1 MNEQRQL
8 KTSFEGCRKKF
19 QEVSSSYLSDS
30 ERCDSVEL
38 DNEIQI
44 LIGKNSALESC
55 KKLESCSCAL
65 TAFSKHNTVVSSEQ
79 MDSDK
84 EDKKTSDILLEHILA
99 KKIPRD
105 VLEQQIVS
113 LEKQKVELLA
123 VNNQWDQE
131 FRRMKQRYEKKVTD
145 IKQKTEAMQKN
156 IRELEKERHQLQEE
170 CQRLKDLTTTNLVD
184 EMRQHKTLKGENK
197 LLREET
203 ALANTKKMHYEREIS
218 RLNKAL
224 QDALKN
230 RSTSSNE
237 PPHLDALDTSC
248 NEEMR
253 LEMEVLRQQVQIYEE
268 DFKKERS
275 DRERLNSEKEA
286 LQKINERSQSQLN
299 KLHSQIKDFQE
310 EKRLLQKQV
319 KQQVQELRLLT
330 QKQGFPHHLASNV
343 TCHLCLSYRNC
354 GLLHYYPEPQITL
367 ASRGVN
373 RKEQEPP
380 VS

>member
-1 MNEQRQL
+1 M
-8 KTSFEGCRKKF
+8 
-19 QEVSSSYLSDS
+19 VW
-30 ERCDSVEL
+30 CDSVEL

-44 LIGKNSALESC
+44 LIGKNSVLESC
-55 KKLESCSCAL
+55 KKLESCSPAL
-65 TAFSKHNTVVSSEQ
+65 NAFSKYNTVVTSEQ

-84 EDKKTSDILLEHILA
+84 EDKKTSDSLFEHILI

-123 VNNQWDQE
+123 VNHQWDQE
-131 FRRMKQRYEKKVTD
+131 FRWMKQRYEKKVTD
-145 IKQKTEAMQKN
+145 LKQKTEAMQKI
-156 IRELEKERHQLQEE
+156 IRELEKEKNQLQEE
-170 CQRLKDLTTTNLVD
+170 CQRLKNLTTNNLVH
-184 EMRQHKTLKGENK
+184 EMQQHKSLKGESK

-203 ALANTKKMHYEREIS
+203 VLVNTKKMHYEHEIS

-224 QDALKN
+224 QNALKN
-230 RSTSSNE
+230 QSTSSHA
-237 PPHLDALDTSC
+237 PLHLDASDTSC

-253 LEMEVLRQQVQIYEE
+253 LQMEVLRQQVQIYEE

-286 LQKINERSQSQLN
+286 LQRINERSQSQLN

-319 KQQVQELRLLT
+319 KQQVQDLQLLR
-330 QKQGFPHHLASNV
+330 QKESFPHHLASNV

-354 GLLHYYPEPQITL
+354 GLLHHYPEPQITL
-367 ASRGVN
+367 ASRGISQ
-373 RKEQEPP
+373 KEQEPP

>member
-113 LEKQKVELLA
+113 LEKQKVE
-123 VNNQWDQE
+123 
-131 FRRMKQRYEKKVTD
+131 VTD